1 MGKILK
7 DGNYHLDYTPGS
19 AVSAGDVV
27 VLESLL
33 AGMAMLD
40 IPSGGKGT
48 LLVQGIVEVDKDAS
62 ALGQGE
68 KVYYDGSQATGIW
81 HTLDFDAGET
91 EIEEGQEITGGTSGA
106 TATVVSVSVA
116 SGTWAGDNAAG
127 TLVLKC
133 TNGTFQNDED
143 LEVSEATV
151 AVADGTAAETSST
164 NDLLGV
170 AAAAAASA
178 DSTVQVMLNVATS

>member
-19 AVSAGDVV
+19 AVSAGEVV
-27 VLESLL
+27 VLEGLL

-48 LLVQGIVEVDKDAS
+48 LLVQGIVEVAKGS
-62 ALGQGE
+62 ATFNPGA
-68 KVYYDGSQATGIW
+68 KVYWTGTEAT
-81 HTLDFDAGET
+81 
-91 EIEEGQEITGGTSGA
+91 
-106 TATVVSVSVA
+106 SVS
-116 SGTWAGDNAAG
+116 TD
-127 TLVLKC
+127 
-133 TNGTFQNDED
+133 
-143 LEVSEATV
+143 
-151 AVADGTAAETSST
+151 

-170 AAAAAASA
+170 AAAAAASG